1 LSESVL
7 EPARHR
13 IYELPP
19 ALDLNAAGPLS
30 EALQKHIGD
39 DLVLDGSKVQ
49 RLGAS
54 CLQVLLA
61 AARTWSVEGSAISL
75 DNPTPRLVEDLRL
88 LGFDALNLFDG
99 ATPQ

>member
-1 LSESVL
+1 MSDSA
-7 EPARHR
+7 PQTSGHR
-13 IYELPP
+13 IFELPP
-19 ALDLNAAGPLS
+19 ALDLNAAGPLC

-61 AARTWSVEGSAISL
+61 AARTWAVEGSAISL
-75 DNPTPRLVEDLRL
+75 DNATPRLVEDLRL
-88 LGFDALNLFDG
+88 LGCDAMTLFDG